1 MNEPGID
8 LADKPPL
15 GDGTSMPPVPPE
27 DHLATT
33 RLPALAPPP
42 RPSRRTSQPPMP
54 PLAEPKTSWWR
65 ALLAST
71 LGPPS
76 PGITAGD
83 ARTVDLRISA
93 ICAGAALVLFLVALG
108 VGLAGAP
115 SQTPAIAVAVV
126 AARSVLALGL
136 LGVAFSLLR
145 MAERFFTRRS
155 EEHEP
160 DTRSPR

>member
-8 LADKPPL
+8 LADAPPS

-42 RPSRRTSQPPMP
+42 RPSRRTSQPTVP
-54 PLAEPKTSWWR
+54 PFAEPKHSWWR

-71 LGPPS
+71 IGPPS

-83 ARTVDLRISA
+83 ARTVDLRIAA

-115 SQTPAIAVAVV
+115 SQAPAIAVAVV
-126 AARSVLALGL
+126 AARSVFALGL
-136 LGVAFSLLR
+136 LGVAFSILR

-155 EEHEP
+155 EQDAQDARP
-160 DTRSPR
+160 AR